1 MATTAQRKISF
12 QVLAILFVI
21 KCIVPQNLFS

>member
-12 QVLAILFVI
+12 HVLANLFVI

>member
-12 QVLAILFVI
+12 HVLDILFVI
-21 KCIVPQNLFS
+21 KCIVLQNLFS